1 MLSDAF
7 IFVDAGPDF
16 PLSILPV
23 FPNFLIHI
31 LVNHVL
37 EGILLNVLEQTGGKS
52 PSLSKNI
59 ILYVKAS

>member
-1 MLSDAF
+1 MPF

-37 EGILLNVLEQTGGKS
+37 EGILLNVLEQTRGKS
-52 PSLSKNI
+52 PHFLRTLFST
-59 ILYVKAS
+59 